1 MLFGAVVGEIFFDF
15 VLAALLLVMDWRILT
30 LLCGAA
36 IAVAAWP
43 LARLVRN
50 QPEDWGEQPDGFAP
64 APGAG
69 VPDYSWREA
78 VRSRQFW
85 TLMAARVLRGRCV
98 HDRPCLRLAVHLSEQ
113 RHVRGHRQVGIHMKR
128 WRLRWASC

>member
-1 MLFGAVVGEIFFDF
+1 MSALAMIAAYVPAITILNNWFRNRLALALALMLFGAVVGEIFFDF

-50 QPEDWGEQPDGFAP
+50 QPGGL
-64 APGAG
+64 G
-69 VPDYSWREA
+69 
-78 VRSRQFW
+78 
-85 TLMAARVLRGRCV
+85 
-98 HDRPCLRLAVHLSEQ
+98 
-113 RHVRGHRQVGIHMKR
+113 
-128 WRLRWASC
+128 